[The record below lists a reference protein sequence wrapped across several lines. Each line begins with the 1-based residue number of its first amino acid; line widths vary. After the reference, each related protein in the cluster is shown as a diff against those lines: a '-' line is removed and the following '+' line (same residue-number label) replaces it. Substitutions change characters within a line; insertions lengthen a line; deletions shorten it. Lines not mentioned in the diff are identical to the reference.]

1 MDLDNY
7 LNFKLHNAKNHIID
21 RFGNKHYY
29 SKEDVLDLLKEFGS
43 TFETDLIN
51 LFNYVPTKGNDF
63 TNIKAFTK
71 GFIDNEDAS
80 IYVLILDKHF
90 EVFVFDFQKNMLAN
104 YYSLNIN
111 DKVLEI
117 CYYLEAMKFVDKI

>member
-1 MDLDNY
+1 
-7 LNFKLHNAKNHIID
+7 
-21 RFGNKHYY
+21 
-29 SKEDVLDLLKEFGS
+29 VLDLLKEFGS

-104 YYSLNIN
+104 YYSLNVN

-117 CYYLEAMKFVDKI
+117 CYYLEVMKFVDKI